1 MATIRPTQVNL
12 ARLSRRTGGLDR
24 LANEFRSQIAALT
37 EDYSRSFAQYQG
49 RVSEQ
54 MAPFEAAMQ
63 QYQQVANPQ
72 YQAALS
78 DYNARL
84 EAYRQQLAEL
94 EKDPVVERQGET
106 SYRTWYGKTK
116 TEKFTYYEP
125 KPVPTFTEKAPT
137 APDVPMA
144 PQVEQFQG
152 GEQFEA
158 KRSQLGQT
166 MQREVGERR
175 AARLQATRR
184 STRTML
190 GGSNGQS

>member
-1 MATIRPTQVNL
+1 MATFRPTQVNL

-24 LANEFRSQIAALT
+24 LAGQYKQQVADLT
-37 EDYSRSFAQYQG
+37 DEYSRTFSAYQR
-49 RVSEQ
+49 RVGEQ
-54 MAPFEAAMQ
+54 MAPFEAAMK
-63 QYQQVANPQ
+63 QYQEIANPQ
-72 YQAALS
+72 YQTALA
-78 DYNARL
+78 DYNTKL
-84 EAYRQQLAEL
+84 EEYRKQLAEL
-94 EKDPVVERQGET
+94 EKDPVVAKEGET
-106 SYRTWYGKTK
+106 KYRTWYGREK

-125 KPVPTFTEKAPT
+125 KEIPTFTATAPT

-184 STRTML
+184 SSRTML
-190 GGSNGQS
+190 GGA

>member
-1 MATIRPTQVNL
+1 MATIRPTRVNL

-24 LANEFRSQIAALT
+24 LAGQYKQQVADLT
-37 EDYSRSFAQYQG
+37 DEYASTFSAYQR
-49 RVSEQ
+49 RVGEQ
-54 MAPFEAAMQ
+54 MAPFEAAMR
-63 QYQQVANPQ
+63 QYQEVANPQ

-78 DYNARL
+78 DYNAKL

-94 EKDPVVERQGET
+94 EKDPVVEKEGET
-106 SYRTWYGKTK
+106 KYRTWYGKTK

-125 KPVPTFTEKAPT
+125 KEIPTFTATAPT

-158 KRSQLGQT
+158 KRSQLGQA

-184 STRTML
+184 TARTML
-190 GGSNGQS
+190 KGQ

>member
-1 MATIRPTQVNL
+1 MATFRPTQANL
-12 ARLSRRTGGLDR
+12 ARLSRRMGGIDR
-24 LANEFRSQIAALT
+24 LAGEYKQQLSALT
-37 EDYSRSFAQYQG
+37 DDYAKSFREYQG
-49 RVSEQ
+49 RVTEQ
-54 MAPFEAAMQ
+54 MAPFEAAMK
-63 QYQQVANPQ
+63 QYQEVANPQ
-72 YQAALS
+72 YQGALS
-78 DYNARL
+78 DYNAKL

-94 EKDPVVERQGET
+94 EKDPVVEKEGET
-106 SYRTWYGKTK
+106 KYKTWYGKTK

-125 KPVPTFTEKAPT
+125 KEIPTFTEKAPT

-184 STRTML
+184 SSRTML
-190 GGSNGQS
+190 GGA

>member
-1 MATIRPTQVNL
+1 MATFRPTQFNM

-24 LANEFRSQIAALT
+24 LAGEYKSQIAALT
-37 EDYSRSFAQYQG
+37 DDYAKSFAQYQG

-54 MAPFEAAMQ
+54 MAPYEAAMQ

-72 YQAALS
+72 YQAALA
-78 DYNARL
+78 DYNAKL
-84 EAYRQQLAEL
+84 EAYRQQLADL
-94 EKDPVVERQGET
+94 EKDPVIERQGQIE
-106 SYRTWYGKTK
+106 SRTWYGKKK
-116 TEKFTYYEP
+116 TESFTYYEP
-125 KPVPTFTEKAPT
+125 KPIPTFTEKAPT

-144 PQVEQFQG
+144 PQVDQFNSG
-152 GEQFEA
+152 QFDA

-184 STRTML
+184 SSRTML
-190 GGSNGQS
+190 GGV

>member
-24 LANEFRSQIAALT
+24 LANEYKSQIAALT
-37 EDYSRSFAQYQG
+37 EDYSRNFAQYQG
-49 RVSEQ
+49 RVAEQ

-72 YQAALS
+72 YQAALA
-78 DYNARL
+78 DYNAKL
-84 EAYRQQLAEL
+84 EAYRQQLADL
-94 EKDPVVERQGET
+94 EKDPVIERQGQIE
-106 SYRTWYGKTK
+106 SRTWYGKKK
-116 TEKFTYYEP
+116 TESFTYYEP
-125 KPVPTFTEKAPT
+125 KEIPTFTEKAPT

-152 GEQFEA
+152 GSQFEE

-184 STRTML
+184 SSRTML
-190 GGSNGQS
+190 GGR